1 MLTGQPVFFSNWAFT
16 SKNFEINYV
25 SYRINNPEEKMFIL
39 VLSGLNLLR
48 TLIAPFKAA
57 S

>member
-25 SYRINNPEEKMFIL
+25 SYRINNLEEKMFIL
-39 VLSGLNLLR
+39 VFSGLNLLR